1 MIHPGGTIPL
11 LSENRNRC
19 PILPRC
25 NMNGCRGQEE
35 NPKRCLGL
43 NALYS
48 RYGIVAEMTEAGVA
62 VSYHSDR
69 FLRNASMIPG

>member
-48 RYGIVAEMTEAGVA
+48 RMYVLQKRRKQELL
-62 VSYHSDR
+62 
-69 FLRNASMIPG
+69 FLIILIDFFGMRP